1 MAARDHFRAHARRRV
16 ELGAVL
22 RSPGGQTR
30 QDVRIRDLGLG
41 GVCIEVPEIDAPTL
55 ATPRDL
61 GRGPAPTRPGPVTL
75 EREASVTLEVLA
87 PTLWDPLVLAGKIAW
102 IRRSAPGRA
111 TRAGVRFEHREPS
124 ALYALFQLLGAH
136 HEV

>member
-16 ELGAVL
+16 ELDAVL
-22 RSPGGQTR
+22 RSPGGLTR

-41 GVCIEVPEIDAPTL
+41 GVCIEVPEVEASAL
-55 ATPRDL
+55 AAPRDL
-61 GRGPAPTRPGPVTL
+61 GRSAARPGPVTL

-102 IRRSAPGRA
+102 IRRSGPGRA
-111 TRAGVRFEHREPS
+111 TRAGLRFEHREPS
-124 ALYALFQLLGAH
+124 ALYALFQLLSAH
-136 HEV
+136 AYDA

>member
-22 RSPGGQTR
+22 RSPGGLAR

-41 GVCIEVPEIDAPTL
+41 GVCIEVPEVEASAL
-55 ATPRDL
+55 AAPRDL
-61 GRGPAPTRPGPVTL
+61 ARSAARPGPVTL

-102 IRRSAPGRA
+102 IRRSGPGRA

-136 HEV
+136 GYDA

>member
-22 RSPGGQTR
+22 RSPGGLTR

-41 GVCIEVPEIDAPTL
+41 GVCIEVPEPEAS
-55 ATPRDL
+55 TPA
-61 GRGPAPTRPGPVTL
+61 GPRNAARPGPVTL

-102 IRRSAPGRA
+102 IRRSGPGRA

-136 HEV
+136 GYDA